1 MTKKEIKYLTEFE
14 FKESNLYGLP
24 KVHKSEEI
32 KKKIKESPHEYV
44 EVAQPKDLRMQPIV
58 AGPSS
63 VTSKL
68 SNYLD
73 VLLKPLLRNVKSYI
87 RETVDV
93 LNNLPEQLEDNVIL
107 ATFDIS
113 SMYTNID
120 NDLGIEA
127 IKYWLE
133 RDPEAIPNRIP
144 KEFIIK
150 GLKLVLQTNTFF
162 FDGKHYLQIRGM
174 AMGQKVAPTYVS
186 LVMAYLELKLHQET
200 EKEYGTEN
208 KNYILKNWK
217 RFPDDCFIHW
227 NLKIASLDHS
237 HNLLNSLHPRIKF
250 TKEWSEKEIN
260 FLDVTVIKNT
270 NGKVTTDVFYK
281 ATDSFNYVNFK
292 SGHPRHTKINIPFNL
307 ARRIRI
313 IVNASDKEK
322 TTKRMNHLNNILQSK
337 EYPPDLITSA
347 INKAK
352 DIPQG
357 ELRKVKAKT
366 QDKNTL
372 AFVST
377 YNPHNPNIFPMIK
390 NTLPILRQS
399 NKLSKVVDNIKIIN
413 SKRQPPNLKKILT
426 RARFHS
432 DESTPTMMVTKCT
445 DSRCK

>member
-44 EVAQPKDLRMQPIV
+44 EVAQPKDLKMQPIV

-73 VLLKPLLRNVKSYI
+73 VLLKPLLRNVESYI
-87 RETVDV
+87 RDTVDF

-133 RDPEAIPNRIP
+133 RDPEAIPSRIP
-144 KEFIIK
+144 KEFIIE
-150 GLKLVLQTNTFF
+150 GLKLVLETNTFF
-162 FDGKHYLQIRGM
+162 FDGKHYLQIRGV

-208 KNYILKNWK
+208 KIYILKNWK
-217 RFPDDCFIHW
+217 RFLDDCFIPW
-227 NLKIASLDHS
+227 NLTIASLDHF
-237 HNLLNSLHPRIKF
+237 HNLLTTSILALNSQ
-250 TKEWSEKEIN
+250 
-260 FLDVTVIKNT
+260 KN
-270 NGKVTTDVFYK
+270 GQRK
-281 ATDSFNYVNFK
+281 K
-292 SGHPRHTKINIPFNL
+292 SI
-307 ARRIRI
+307 
-313 IVNASDKEK
+313 SW
-322 TTKRMNHLNNILQSK
+322 M
-337 EYPPDLITSA
+337 
-347 INKAK
+347 
-352 DIPQG
+352 
-357 ELRKVKAKT
+357 
-366 QDKNTL
+366 
-372 AFVST
+372 
-377 YNPHNPNIFPMIK
+377 
-390 NTLPILRQS
+390 
-399 NKLSKVVDNIKIIN
+399 
-413 SKRQPPNLKKILT
+413 
-426 RARFHS
+426 
-432 DESTPTMMVTKCT
+432 
-445 DSRCK
+445 

>member
-1 MTKKEIKYLTEFE
+1 
-14 FKESNLYGLP
+14 
-24 KVHKSEEI
+24 
-32 KKKIKESPHEYV
+32 
-44 EVAQPKDLRMQPIV
+44 
-58 AGPSS
+58 
-63 VTSKL
+63 
-68 SNYLD
+68 
-73 VLLKPLLRNVKSYI
+73 
-87 RETVDV
+87 
-93 LNNLPEQLEDNVIL
+93 
-107 ATFDIS
+107 
-113 SMYTNID
+113 
-120 NDLGIEA
+120 
-127 IKYWLE
+127 
-133 RDPEAIPNRIP
+133 
-144 KEFIIK
+144 
-150 GLKLVLQTNTFF
+150 
-162 FDGKHYLQIRGM
+162 
-174 AMGQKVAPTYVS
+174 MGQKVAPTYVS
-186 LVMAYLELKLHQET
+186 LVTAYLELKLHQET

-217 RFPDDCFIHW
+217 RFLDDCFIPW
-227 NLKIASLDHS
+227 NLKIASLDHF
-237 HNLLNSLHPRIKF
+237 HNLLNNLHPRIKF

-307 ARRIRI
+307 ARRIRT
-313 IVNASDKEK
+313 IVSASDKEK
-322 TTKRMNHLNNILQSK
+322 TTKRMNHLNNILRSK
-337 EYPPDLITSA
+337 EYPPDLITSV

-413 SKRQPPNLKKILT
+413 SKIQPPNLKKILT
-426 RARFHS
+426 RARFLS
-432 DESTPTMMVTKCT
+432 DESTPTIMVTKCT
-445 DSRCK
+445 DSRCGTCEHLQEGNNIILKPSNYKFNVKTPMYCGSKSVIYCITCCGCQKQYIGETGNLRARVTVHKEHIKYPSLRMMGVSEHIANCAKEKRPQFKIFPFYKENSYNRTIRENKQDYFIAKFDPELNKLKLTRNGRQS